1 MVRPS
6 PGSEIQVSSLRKV
19 YHQEGGEMSKL
30 SAVLL
35 IVGVTL
41 IMLGAFLV
49 KWPLAVVGV
58 VSCFSIML
66 TEK

>member
-1 MVRPS
+1 
-6 PGSEIQVSSLRKV
+6 
-19 YHQEGGEMSKL
+19 MSKL